1 MKAPVAQKIAHE
13 IVQHGISR
21 VDDYHWLRD
30 RNWQKFIAGDLDF
43 DNPAV
48 LEYIRSENAYKDEWM
63 KGYKE
68 VEENLYGEV
77 LSRIREDDESWPV
90 KEGAFFYY
98 TREEKGRD
106 YPILCRKKGS
116 RKAHEEV
123 YFDVNKEAEGKEL
136 YIFGAS
142 GTNLKQTHFAYSF
155 NLTGS
160 MERTIRVRDLETG
173 QDLKWEFQNST
184 GSFLWHG
191 NEHLYIVER
200 DESGRGRDVYKVD
213 IHKGVTEKELI
224 YSKPEEYD
232 SMFLSLS
239 RTNDREYFMIH
250 LDSGSTH
257 VVYVAGRN
265 SDQFEKFAVGENDV
279 SFSLEHYR
287 GDFYILTNQDEAND
301 FKVMKCPAA
310 PHMPI
315 ADEMPVAHEK
325 WAQENW
331 QDFIAEQ
338 KGLCLSSIHFYS
350 HFLIVERKNNQKVLD
365 EVAVMDMDSGTFSI
379 ISMPEEAHCL
389 EFYGDWDHQ
398 ATVVR
403 LDYDSPIS
411 PNTVFE
417 LNLENG
423 ALTEVYRKD
432 VPNFNASLY
441 EVKREFAPA
450 RDGEQVPLT
459 IIYKKGTKLDGSNK
473 TMVYGYGS
481 YGHGMSAGFSSPKFS
496 LIDRGFVYAIAHIRG
511 GDDKGYDWYLN
522 GKMQHKMNTFNDFID
537 CCEYLIH
544 RNYTSKGQIAIN
556 GGSAGGLLMG
566 AVTNMRPDLFGCVVA
581 DVAFVDVINTI
592 SDASLPLT
600 APEWEEW
607 GNPITSKEDFDYI
620 SGYSPYDN
628 IEAGNYP
635 PALYNSGIS
644 DEQVTYWEP
653 TKMVAKLRALKTD
666 DNPLILNMKM
676 HAGHA
681 GASRRYEWIQD
692 IAFDYSFILK
702 CFDMR

>member
-1 MKAPVAQKIAHE
+1 MKAPVAPKTAHE

-30 RNWQKFIAGDLDF
+30 KNWQKFIAGDLDF

-48 LEYIRSENAYKDEWM
+48 LEYIQSENAYKDEVM
-63 KGYKE
+63 KDYKD
-68 VEENLYGEV
+68 VEETLYGEV
-77 LSRIREDDESWPV
+77 LSRIKEDDESWPV
-90 KEGAFFYY
+90 KEGEYFYY
-98 TREEKGRD
+98 SREEKGKN
-106 YPILCRKKGS
+106 YPILCRKQGS
-116 RKAHEEV
+116 RQATEEV
-123 YFDVNKEAEGKEL
+123 YFDINREAEGKEL

-142 GTNLKQTHFAYSF
+142 GTNLTQTHFAYSF

-160 MERTIRVRDLETG
+160 MEKTIRVRDLETG
-173 QDLKWEFQNST
+173 KDLGWEFPNSN

-200 DESGRGRDVYKVD
+200 DESGRGRDVYKIN
-213 IHKGVTEKELI
+213 IHQGVAEKELI
-224 YSKPEEYD
+224 FSKPEEYD

-239 RTNDREYFMIH
+239 RTNDREYFLIH

-257 VVYVAGRN
+257 VVYVAGRE

-287 GDFYILTNQDEAND
+287 GDFYILTNQDDAND
-301 FKVMKCPAA
+301 FKIMKCPASSQVPA
-310 PHMPI
+310 GQ
-315 ADEMPVAHEK
+315 AK
-325 WAQENW
+325 WAQDSWLE
-331 QDFIAEQ
+331 FIPEQ
-338 KGLCLSSIHFYS
+338 KDLCLSSIQFYS

-365 EVAVMDMDSGTFSI
+365 EVAVMDMDCGEFST
-379 ISMPEEAHCL
+379 ISMPDEAYCL

-403 LDYDSPIS
+403 LDYDSPIA

-417 LNLENG
+417 LNLESG
-423 ALTEVYRKD
+423 SLTEVYRKD
-432 VPNFNASLY
+432 VPNFDASLY
-441 EVKREFAPA
+441 EVKREFAQA

-473 TMVYGYGS
+473 AMVYGYGS
-481 YGHGMSAGFSSPKFS
+481 YGYGMSAGFSSPKFS
-496 LIDRGFVYAIAHIRG
+496 LIDRGFVYVIAHIRG
-511 GDDKGYDWYLN
+511 GDDKGYNWYLD

-537 CCEYLIH
+537 CCEHLINS
-544 RNYTSKGQIAIN
+544 NYTTKGQITIN

-566 AVTNMRPDLFGCVVA
+566 AVTNMRPDLFGCVIA

-607 GNPITSKEDFDYI
+607 GNPITRKEDFDYI

-628 IEAGNYP
+628 VDVKDYP
-635 PALYNSGIS
+635 PTLYNSGIS

-681 GASRRYEWIQD
+681 GASKRYEWIED
-692 IAFDYSFILK
+692 IAFDYAFILK

>member
-1 MKAPVAQKIAHE
+1 MKAPIAQKIAHK
-13 IVQHGISR
+13 IVQHGTSR

-30 RNWQKFIAGDLDF
+30 KNWQKFIAGDLDF

-48 LEYIRSENAYKDEWM
+48 LEYIQSENAYRDEFM
-63 KGYKE
+63 KGYKGVQE
-68 VEENLYGEV
+68 TLYGEV

-90 KEGAFFYY
+90 KEGGFFYY
-98 TREEKGRD
+98 SREEKGKD
-106 YPILCRKKGS
+106 YSILCRKQGS
-116 RKAHEEV
+116 REAPEEV
-123 YFDVNKEAEGKEL
+123 YFDINSEAEGKEL

-142 GTNLKQTHFAYSF
+142 GTNLRQTHFAYSF

-160 MERTIRVRDLETG
+160 MERTIRVRDLATG
-173 QDLKWEFQNST
+173 QDLDWEFANST

-200 DESGRGRDVYKVD
+200 DESGRGRDVYKVH
-213 IHKGVTEKELI
+213 IHKGVAEKELI
-224 YSKPEEYD
+224 FSKPEEYD

-257 VVYVAGRN
+257 VVYLAGRD

-287 GDFYILTNQDEAND
+287 GDFYILTNQDGAND
-301 FKVMKCPAA
+301 FKVMMCPAA
-310 PHMPI
+310 SEMTI
-315 ADEMPVAHEK
+315 AQEK
-325 WAQENW
+325 WPQENW
-331 QDFIAEQ
+331 QEFIPEQ
-338 KGLCLSSIHFYS
+338 KDLCLSSIHFYS
-350 HFLIVERKNNQKVLD
+350 RFLIVERKNNQKVLD
-365 EVAVMDMDSGTFSI
+365 EVAVMDMDSGTFST
-379 ISMPEEAHCL
+379 ISMPDEAYCL
-389 EFYGDWDHQ
+389 DFYGDWNHQ

-403 LDYDSPIS
+403 LDYDSPVS

-417 LNLENG
+417 LDLEKG

-441 EVKREFAPA
+441 EVKREFAMA

-459 IIYKKGTKLDGSNK
+459 IIHKKGTRLDGSNK
-473 TMVYGYGS
+473 AMVYAYGS
-481 YGHGMSAGFSSPKFS
+481 YGYGMSAGFSSPKFS
-496 LIDRGFVYAIAHIRG
+496 LIDRGFVYAIAHVRG
-511 GDDKGYDWYLN
+511 GDDKGYSWYLN

-537 CCEYLIH
+537 CCEYLV
-544 RNYTSKGQIAIN
+544 RRGYTAQGQIAIN

-620 SGYSPYDN
+620 SAYSPYDN
-628 IEAGNYP
+628 IEAKDYP
-635 PALYNSGIS
+635 PTLYNSGIS

-681 GASRRYEWIQD
+681 GASKRYEWIEE

-702 CFDMR
+702 CFDRV

>member
-1 MKAPVAQKIAHE
+1 MKAPVAPKKAHE
-13 IVQHGISR
+13 TVQHGIRR

-30 RNWQKFIAGDLDF
+30 QNWQKFIAGDLSF
-43 DNPAV
+43 DDPAV
-48 LEYIRSENAYKDEWM
+48 LEYIEAENAYKDELM
-63 KGYKE
+63 KSYKD
-68 VEENLYGEV
+68 VEETLYGEV
-77 LSRIREDDESWPV
+77 LSRIKEDDESWPV
-90 KEGAFFYY
+90 KQGDYFYY
-98 TREEKGRD
+98 SREEKGKD

-116 RKAHEEV
+116 REAAEDI
-123 YFDVNKEAEGKEL
+123 YFDINKEAEGKEL

-142 GTNLKQTHFAYSF
+142 GTNLNQTHFAYSF

-160 MERTIRVRDLETG
+160 MEKTIRVRDLTTG
-173 QDLKWEFQNST
+173 KDLDWEFPNST

-200 DESGRGRDVYKVD
+200 DESGRGRDIYKID
-213 IHKGVTEKELI
+213 IHKGVAEKELI
-224 YSKPEEYD
+224 FSKPEEYD

-239 RTNDREYFMIH
+239 RTNDRKYFMVH

-257 VVYVAGRN
+257 VVYAAGKD

-279 SFSLEHYR
+279 SFSLEHYH
-287 GDFYILTNQDEAND
+287 GDFYVLTNQDGAND
-301 FKVMKCPAA
+301 FKVMKCPA
-310 PHMPI
+310 
-315 ADEMPVAHEK
+315 EQGSWGK
-325 WAQENW
+325 ENW
-331 QDFIAEQ
+331 QTFIPEQ
-338 KGLCLSSIHFYS
+338 KDLCLSSIHFYS
-350 HFLIVERKNNQKVLD
+350 HFLVVERKNNQKMLD
-365 EVAVMDMDSGTFSI
+365 EVVVMDMDSRESSAQQKSST
-379 ISMPEEAHCL
+379 ISMPDEAYCL

-403 LDYDSPIS
+403 LDYDSPVA

-417 LNLENG
+417 LNLESGDLNK
-423 ALTEVYRKD
+423 VYQKD
-432 VPNFNASLY
+432 VPNFDGSLY
-441 EVKREFAPA
+441 EVKREFAKA

-459 IIYKKGTKLDGSNK
+459 IIHKKGLQLDGSNK
-473 TMVYGYGS
+473 AMVYGYGS
-481 YGHGMSAGFSSPKFS
+481 YGYGMSAGFSSPKFS

-511 GDDKGYDWYLN
+511 GDDKGYNWYLD

-537 CCEYLIH
+537 CCEHLID
-544 RNYTSKGQIAIN
+544 RDYTAKGQIAIN

-607 GNPITSKEDFDYI
+607 GNPITSKADFEYI
-620 SGYSPYDN
+620 SSYSPYDN
-628 IEAGNYP
+628 VKAMEYP
-635 PALYNSGIS
+635 PTLYNSGIS

-653 TKMVAKLRALKTD
+653 TKMVAKLRAMKTD

-681 GASRRYEWIQD
+681 GASKRYEWIED
-692 IAFDYSFILK
+692 IAFDYAFILR
-702 CFDMR
+702 CFSIS